1 MPGRPETFFLHTLLQ
16 PDTSIAFSCKV
27 FQDLLDPK
35 SRIVKIHISPYQ
47 KSQRT
52 AIQPD
57 SFDLCQFFLHTP
69 VQVLLKNL
77 KKLNH
82 TETAVVF
89 FPGYLFQLLKQSVL
103 RYLFFCTEALKKEF
117 LHHIH
122 RILKKILFFNLFDG
136 SMNHLSDALF
146 GKRL

>member
-35 SRIVKIHISPYQ
+35 SRIVKIHIAPDQ
-47 KSQRT
+47 KSQCT

-57 SFDLCQFFLHTP
+57 CFDLCQFFLHTP

-82 TETAVVF
+82 TETIVIF
-89 FPGYLFQLLKQSVL
+89 FPGYLFQLLQQSIL
-103 RYLFFCTEALKKEF
+103 RCLFLRTETLKKKF
-117 LHHIH
+117 SHHIH
-122 RILKKILFFNLFDG
+122 RILKKIFFLDLFDG
-136 SMNHLSDALF
+136 SMNHLSDALL